1 MATVYTRAA
10 KGSALTWTEGDANIT
25 NLNTA
30 KIENV
35 VEDTTPQLG
44 GNLDVNGNS
53 IVSVSNG
60 NIAITPNGTGSV
72 VIDGNSFPQAI
83 GASGEILTADGSG
96 AVEWKLNQTI
106 SAQVYN
112 ADSVTINKG
121 EPVYVFGAQG
131 TNISVKRALNTG
143 DATSAQTL
151 GLANESIAAGATGI
165 VICQGVLKN
174 IDTSTPSYT
183 AGQALYLGA
192 TAGSITTTKPFA
204 PNHLVYLGFVETVNS
219 VSGRIYVRVQNGY
232 ELDEIHDVQITTTP
246 SNNQVLSYE
255 TASSLWKP
263 RTITE
268 GVTITDDTTTNGTR
282 YILFDDS
289 TSGTQTGVNVSSTGL
304 TFNPLLGRLS
314 TTQVVAAVDGIVG
327 SVTPNSG
334 TFTSVTVNAAGELR
348 LRDTDSSNYVALKA
362 PSTVSS
368 DVTYTLPGTDGT
380 AGWVLS
386 TSGTGTLSWIPV
398 TGGVTLT
405 DDTSTNAT
413 RYIIFDDSTSGSQ
426 SAFNVSST
434 KLTFN
439 PSTGAVTAT
448 SFVGSLSGN
457 ASTATTATNV
467 TVTQSS
473 TNATY
478 YPLMSTTSGTGDK
491 APVLGTNFTMNP
503 SSGALTAVSLTTSGS
518 IIPNSTGGAN
528 INFGTS
534 TLTANAWTTLGIS
547 MRQQARNYT
556 DSSSTGTVA
565 VSAINGFGIAT
576 LNSSNVITVTEAA
589 NIYVQPP
596 AATGNT
602 TITTSYGL
610 ISTGRIKATDFVGT
624 IGATTANTGAFTTL
638 TANTSA
644 SLKAINE
651 GALYD
656 LGTTGGT
663 VAPNVAN
670 GNVQKITLNSALT
683 INAFT
688 SPVAGQ
694 SLTLIIYGGT
704 AYTSITSTMKFAG
717 GIKTLTAT
725 AGCIDILSVYYDGT
739 NYFASLGKGFA

>member
-1 MATVYTRAA
+1 MATIVTRAG
-10 KGSALTWTEGDANIT
+10 KGSALTWTEADANIS

-30 KIENV
+30 KLENV
-35 VEDTTPQLG
+35 VEDLTPQLG

-60 NIAITPNGTGSV
+60 DISITPNGTGSV
-72 VIDGNSFPQAI
+72 IIDGNEFPQAI
-83 GASGEILTADGSG
+83 GAAGEVLVADGSG
-96 AVEWKLNQTI
+96 LVEWKVNQTL
-106 SAQVYN
+106 ATQVYN

-121 EPVYVFGAQG
+121 EPVYVFGSTG

-151 GLANESIAAGATGI
+151 GLANENITAGSTGI
-165 VICQGVLKN
+165 VICQGLLKG
-174 IDTSTPSYT
+174 IDTQAYT
-183 AGQALYLGA
+183 AGQALYLGS
-192 TAGSITTTKPFA
+192 TAGSITTTKPYA
-204 PNHLVYLGFVETVNS
+204 PNHLVYLGFVETVSAN
-219 VSGRIYVRVQNGY
+219 GRIYVRTQNGY

-255 TASSLWKP
+255 LSSNLWKP

-289 TSGTQTGVNVSSTGL
+289 TSGTQTSVNVSSTGL
-304 TFNPLLGRLS
+304 TFNPLLGRLT
-314 TTQVVAAVDGIVG
+314 TTQVVAAVDGAVG

-348 LRDTDSSNYVALKA
+348 LKDTDSSNYVALKA

-368 DVTYTLPGTDGT
+368 DVTYTLPATDGT

-386 TSGTGTLSWIPV
+386 TSGTGTLSWVPV
-398 TGGVTLT
+398 TSGVTLT

-448 SFVGSLSGN
+448 SFVGPLTGN
-457 ASTATTATNV
+457 ASTATTATNA
-467 TVTQSS
+467 TNINIS
-473 TNATY
+473 TTDGNTGDTTMSVVLVASQATGNQAPHIDAGLTYNAT
-478 YPLMSTTSGTGDK
+478 
-491 APVLGTNFTMNP
+491 TN
-503 SSGALTAVSLTTSGS
+503 ALTATQFVGAHDGIVGS
-518 IIPNSTGGAN
+518 
-528 INFGTS
+528 
-534 TLTANAWTTLGIS
+534 
-547 MRQQARNYT
+547 
-556 DSSSTGTVA
+556 
-565 VSAINGFGIAT
+565 
-576 LNSSNVITVTEAA
+576 VT
-589 NIYVQPP
+589 P
-596 AATGNT
+596 AA
-602 TITTSYGL
+602 
-610 ISTGRIKATDFVGT
+610 GT
-624 IGATTANTGAFTTL
+624 FTTL

-663 VAPNVAN
+663 IAPNVAN
-670 GNVQKITLNSALT
+670 GNVQKITLNAALT

-717 GIKTLTAT
+717 GIKTLTGT